1 MADANADQDRN
12 DLLSFQPALNSICW
26 NRFQLARC
34 IAVREFFLRSA
45 RLGFSIWT
53 HADLPLALQLW
64 GDTEVTR
71 LTGGPFTT
79 QQVRERLEREIH
91 GHEEHGVQYWPIF
104 LLETGEHV
112 GCCGL
117 QPHKPTEG
125 IYELGFQLRVAF
137 WRRGLAREAAHAVVL
152 RAFTT
157 LGIPALY
164 AGHHPR
170 NQASRGV
177 LTRLGFRYTHDEF
190 YPPTGQIEPCYL
202 LLRSDF
208 PGVSA
213 P

>member
-1 MADANADQDRN
+1 MHANVDRG
-12 DLLSFQPALNSICW
+12 DLLSFQPALSVICS
-26 NRFQLARC
+26 NRVELNRV
-34 IAVREFFLRSA
+34 IVVREYFLRSS
-45 RLGFSIWT
+45 RLGFSTWT
-53 HADLPLALQLW
+53 HADLPLALELW
-64 GDTEVTR
+64 GDSEVTR

-91 GHEEHGVQYWPIF
+91 AHAEHGVQYWPIF

-117 QPHKPTEG
+117 QPHKPAQG

-137 WRRGLAREAAHAVVL
+137 WGRGFAREAARAVVA

-164 AGHHPR
+164 AGHHPC
-170 NQASRGV
+170 NHASRGV
-177 LTRLGFRYTHDEF
+177 LTRLGFHYTHDEF

>member
-1 MADANADQDRN
+1 M
-12 DLLSFQPALNSICW
+12 
-26 NRFQLARC
+26 
-34 IAVREFFLRSA
+34 REYFLRSS

-64 GDTEVTR
+64 GDPEVTR

-79 QQVRERLEREIH
+79 AEVRDRLEREIH
-91 GHEEHGVQYWPIF
+91 CHEEHGVQYWPIF

-117 QPHKPTEG
+117 QPHKPTKDS
-125 IYELGFQLRVAF
+125 YQLGFQLRVAF
-137 WRRGLAREAAHAVVL
+137 WGRGFAREAAQAVVA

-157 LGIPALY
+157 LGIPALC

-170 NQASRGV
+170 NQASRAV

-202 LLRSDF
+202 LARTDF
-208 PGVSA
+208 PRVPA